1 MPDTNIHRGDEE
13 LGGVQPH
20 KYYHNVKPC
29 TDLLVAVFILFHFG
43 EFLYLHELIW
53 ELPSTSNL

>member
-43 EFLYLHELIW
+43 EFLYLHELFK
-53 ELPSTSNL
+53 